1 MITQDIKL
9 KLKSAL
15 EQAFAEAGKKVI
27 VTPTLYPASEEGNDQ
42 LEVEAKSKAD
52 NGIVY
57 IGRDPKFYGEPTG
70 GIYSFDDP
78 YLILIYINDKNKGE
92 ERIEDLYD
100 IARECLHKLPNFKLS
115 ADHIVDVKGYKSGL
129 YVAWIRI
136 VYTPSFY

>member
-1 MITQDIKL
+1 MITNDVKEE
-9 KLKSAL
+9 LKSKL
-15 EQAFAEAGKKVI
+15 EQAYAEAGRKVI
-27 VTPTLYPASEEGNDQ
+27 ITPTLYPASEEGNDQ
-42 LEVEAKSKAD
+42 LEIEAKSKAD
-52 NGIVY
+52 NGVVY
-57 IGRDPKFYGEPTG
+57 IGRDAKVYGEPIG

-92 ERIEDLYD
+92 VKISELYD
-100 IARECLHKLPNFKLS
+100 IARECLHKLPNFKLV